1 MRLSAILGSWKT
13 PASQPDRKCYI
24 DRGLGN
30 MSFEELLMDSLYN
43 LLKIK
48 PKREAHD
55 VVYCDNIPIQKK
67 WSQSPQFFPKKKYR
81 SRWLVLQKTLS
92 LGIMNTQL
100 LKGGT
105 VTEYPEVVDVF
116 DWKILTKSLINLCNG
131 LCTLESGWCCRLSCS
146 GLHIPLSPTCLWLCP
161 FP

>member
-1 MRLSAILGSWKT
+1 
-13 PASQPDRKCYI
+13 
-24 DRGLGN
+24 
-30 MSFEELLMDSLYN
+30 MDSLYH

-48 PKREAHD
+48 LKREAHD

-67 WSQSPQFFPKKKYR
+67 WSQSPQFFSEKKYR

-105 VTEYPEVVDVF
+105 VTAYPEVVDVF
-116 DWKILTKSLINLCNG
+116 D
-131 LCTLESGWCCRLSCS
+131 
-146 GLHIPLSPTCLWLCP
+146 
-161 FP
+161 